1 MASGKVEERF
11 DQDEQ
16 DKLIM
21 DDMKSRFDEL
31 IIGGVMQRAENSGK
45 AIGEGPDRPKRTK
58 RDDDIKRLHRALIE
72 VAKSTDEKIRLIWQE
87 LHDLRYGKQI
97 ESDAGDLEK
106 RLKIK

>member
-1 MASGKVEERF
+1 VASGKVEKRF

-45 AIGEGPDRPKRTK
+45 AIGEGPDRPKKKDEIAKLK
-58 RDDDIKRLHRALIE
+58 RAIIN
-72 VAKSTDEKIRLIWQE
+72 VAKATDEKIRLIWQE

-97 ESDAGDLEK
+97 ENDAGDLEK